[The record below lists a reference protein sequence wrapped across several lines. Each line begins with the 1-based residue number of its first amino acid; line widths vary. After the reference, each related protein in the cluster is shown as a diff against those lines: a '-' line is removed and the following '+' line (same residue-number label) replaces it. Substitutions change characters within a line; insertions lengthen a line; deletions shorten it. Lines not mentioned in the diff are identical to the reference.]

1 MCRAKI
7 IILLGFTIF
16 LTQAN
21 DTPSDYDDYYSYSK
35 RHLSSLARD
44 GLIPGKR
51 YVASLIKNVKPPEY
65 YKPHIK
71 KFSHP
76 FHVFQQADDLPEEE
90 KRYLGTVLA
99 KVGQNKQHGGDD
111 KRSLMDGMVFGE
123 DLRRYL
129 QSIRDKKYDS
139 FSDDMETLLGD
150 ERVKKSY
157 GVDGM
162 VFGEDFRRI
171 NPYESTYDE
180 DKRNIAAHPMLRYGK
195 RSYGVDGL
203 IFGEDMRKLLQQPTA
218 DEDKRGFNSLMDPMV
233 LGQDLRNQDSIDN
246 YEKRGYS
253 LMDGMIF
260 GEDLRNKAFN
270 NYDDKRGGHGLMD
283 GMVFAE
289 DLRKAIQEA
298 KVRKEQQKTKND
310 KDIITGQKAYPTKT
324 LSQGGGKRSVQALA
338 REGYL
343 SKVSGQGKRAGVE
356 AMARNGLL
364 KINGKTGKRAG
375 LEALAR
381 NGYLNTKCTPS
392 GQSNKRGIS
401 ILAKNGILPKKS
413 DPQQHIEDL
422 GNLNDE
428 NLDQDYF
435 YYYNNRPR
443 PYLSYFVKR
452 PFLGHRISSAWNDDI
467 PLKSSTRNVPLVQRG
482 GVNNNKY
489 YDMEDALQEPDGYE
503 IQKRYVA
510 TLLKEAGAG
519 PAKINTRGE
528 AKSIEE
534 SEEDVSTEEDD
545 SKPSK
550 RSYNGDS
557 SLSDEYTMPVMQN
570 SGSRDVDEV
579 MTELARLSGNNSKRY
594 YAVKGGG
601 RILGGRLQ
609 ELGKQ
614 KQNQSGQRG

>member
-1 MCRAKI
+1 
-7 IILLGFTIF
+7 
-16 LTQAN
+16 QAN
-21 DTPSDYDDYYSYSK
+21 DTPSDYDDYSYSK

-65 YKPHIK
+65 YQPPNK

-76 FHVFQQADDLPEEE
+76 FHVFQQTDDLPEEE

-99 KVGQNKQHGGDD
+99 KSGHNNQYGRND
-111 KRSLMDGMVFGE
+111 KRSLMDGMIFGE

-139 FSDDMETLLGD
+139 FSEDLETHLGD
-150 ERVKKSY
+150 ERDKRSY
-157 GVDGM
+157 GVDAM

-203 IFGEDMRKLLQQPTA
+203 IFGEDMRKLLLQPSV
-218 DEDKRGFNSLMDPMV
+218 DEDKRGFNSLMDPIV
-233 LGQDLRNQDSIDN
+233 LGQDLRNQYPIDN
-246 YEKRGYS
+246 YDKRGYS

-260 GEDLRNKAFN
+260 GEDLRNKPFY

-310 KDIITGQKAYPTKT
+310 KDMTGQKAYPTKT
-324 LSQGGGKRSVQALA
+324 LSQSGGKRSVQALA

-364 KINGKTGKRAG
+364 KINGKAGKRAG

-392 GQSNKRGIS
+392 GQSSKRGIS

-413 DPQQHIEDL
+413 DPQQQRDDK
-422 GNLNDE
+422 DE
-428 NLDQDYF
+428 NLDQDDY

-452 PFLGHRISSAWNDDI
+452 PFLGHKINKISSA
-467 PLKSSTRNVPLVQRG
+467 SATTRNIPLVQRD
-482 GVNNNKY
+482 VNNNKY
-489 YDMEDALQEPDGYE
+489 YDMESAFQEPDDYE

-519 PAKINTRGE
+519 PAKINVRGE
-528 AKSIEE
+528 PKSIEEE

-570 SGSRDVDEV
+570 SASRDVDEV

-594 YAVKGGG
+594 YGSLLQNAGWAPRRFASG
-601 RILGGRLQ
+601 RNSKRHIGAMARLGLLPSFRSSRSYHYRYGRSIC
-609 ELGKQ
+609 E
-614 KQNQSGQRG
+614 

>member
-16 LTQAN
+16 LT
-21 DTPSDYDDYYSYSK
+21 
-35 RHLSSLARD
+35 
-44 GLIPGKR
+44 
-51 YVASLIKNVKPPEY
+51 
-65 YKPHIK
+65 
-71 KFSHP
+71 
-76 FHVFQQADDLPEEE
+76 QADDLPEEE

-452 PFLGHRISSAWNDDI
+452 PFLGHRISSSAW
-467 PLKSSTRNVPLVQRG
+467 PTTRNVPLVQRG

-594 YAVKGGG
+594 YGSLLQNAAWAPRRFASG
-601 RILGGRLQ
+601 RNSKRHIGAMARLGLLPSFRSSRSYHYRYGR
-609 ELGKQ
+609 
-614 KQNQSGQRG
+614 SICD